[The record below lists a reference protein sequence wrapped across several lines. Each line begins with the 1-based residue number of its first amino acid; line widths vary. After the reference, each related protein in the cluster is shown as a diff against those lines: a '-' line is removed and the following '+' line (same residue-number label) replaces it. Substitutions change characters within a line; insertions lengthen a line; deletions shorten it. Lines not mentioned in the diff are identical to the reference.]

1 MLGTVYRLA
10 ASVLRMLRCGK
21 RQNRD
26 DKHSQGSIQQRN
38 YEEELMEYLIVGG
51 SVAAASSLAAIR
63 RNKPSAEIR
72 VIADEPVPFYYRPL
86 IPFLLDGSRTAEEI
100 LFAEH
105 PPTAWGAELLHDQC
119 VGIEPEKHTVRLRS
133 GKKLGYG
140 KLLLAAGGAPMLL
153 NRLAGADSEGVFTL
167 RSLDDAVKI
176 RNSLPNCQAAAVI
189 GGGLV
194 GIKAAEA
201 LLRAG
206 LAVTVIEQQA
216 HILPLRV
223 DAFAADAVGARLR
236 QKGMTILTN
245 ESPLEI
251 MAEAG
256 RVSGVRLASGGTA
269 AADMVVLAVGV
280 RPNTDFLRG
289 AGLEIERGVVVDRQ
303 MRTSVPDIYAAGD
316 LIQFV
321 DQADGSKTVSG
332 LWSNAVH
339 SGRVA
344 GCCMSGGKA
353 ELPPLLSVMNS
364 TEIAGLPLLSAGLM
378 NDPTGRC
385 AVFAEACG
393 DNYRKLIFDQDRL
406 VGMIFLGKAERAGVY
421 ANLIRNRVPLGRER
435 DALVREIMREMK

>member
-1 MLGTVYRLA
+1 
-10 ASVLRMLRCGK
+10 
-21 RQNRD
+21 
-26 DKHSQGSIQQRN
+26 
-38 YEEELMEYLIVGG
+38 MEYVIVGG
-51 SVAAASSLAAIR
+51 SVAAASALAALR
-63 RNKPSAEIR
+63 RNKPQAEIR

-119 VGIEPEKHTVRLRS
+119 VGIEPKKHTVRLRS
-133 GKKLGYG
+133 GKELGYG
-140 KLLLAAGGAPMLL
+140 KLLLAAGGAPVLLL

-176 RNSLPNCQAAAVI
+176 RNYLPNCQAAAVI

-206 LAVTVIEQQA
+206 LAVTVIEQQE
-216 HILPLRV
+216 HILPLRA
-223 DAFAADAVGARLR
+223 DAFAADAVAARLR

-251 MAEAG
+251 MAPAG
-256 RVSGVRLASGGTA
+256 RVSGVRLAFGGTA

-280 RPNTDFLRG
+280 QPNTDFLQG

-344 GCCMSGGKA
+344 GCCMSGGQA
-353 ELPPLLSVMNS
+353 ALPPLLSVMNS
-364 TEIAGLPLLSAGLM
+364 TEIAGLPLLSAGLI
-378 NDPTGRC
+378 NDPEKRYT
-385 AVFAEACG
+385 AFTETCG
-393 DNYRKLIFDQDRL
+393 DNYRKLLFDQDRL
-406 VGMIFLGKAERAGVY
+406 IGMIFLGKAERVGVY
-421 ANLIRNRVPLGRER
+421 ANLIRNRMLLGGKR
-435 DALVREIMREMK
+435 DAFVRDVMREIMQ